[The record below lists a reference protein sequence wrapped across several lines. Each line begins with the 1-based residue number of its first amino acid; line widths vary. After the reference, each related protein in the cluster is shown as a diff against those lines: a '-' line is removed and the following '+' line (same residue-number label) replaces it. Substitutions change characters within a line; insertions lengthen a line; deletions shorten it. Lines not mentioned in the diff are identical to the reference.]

1 MPVDKLCGDDDEEEG
16 EEELHASRR
25 AEKEAEQRIS
35 ATEALHVDWR
45 VPGVRRRHWV
55 DKGQP

>member
-1 MPVDKLCGDDDEEEG
+1 MRVDKLCGDDDEG
-16 EEELHASRR
+16 EELHASRR

-55 DKGQP
+55 DKGRP